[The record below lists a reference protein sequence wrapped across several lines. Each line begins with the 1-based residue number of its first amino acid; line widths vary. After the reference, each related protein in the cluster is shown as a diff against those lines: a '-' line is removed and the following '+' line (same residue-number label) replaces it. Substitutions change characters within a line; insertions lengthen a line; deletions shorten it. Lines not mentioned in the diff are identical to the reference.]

1 MAKTPPPP
9 PPRSHR
15 AKAKADVDREFATLR
30 QDTLADLQNADK
42 KTADAQRLA
51 EQDTRAAIE
60 GVTVDSVVQEV
71 AALGLRVGNALSDLS
86 AQLVA
91 EVRQLEQVRS
101 VLALERRELERLHQ
115 IDIAATAIDM
125 LVQDYDQRKRALD
138 GEVSAARATWDA
150 EESERARAD
159 KEFDD
164 ALKKQRQREA
174 EDFEYRKA
182 LERKKA
188 QDKYDEEQRLVEK
201 KNRER
206 QDTLEKSWQER
217 EAALKAQEDELKRL
231 KKEVDGFPQRLHDDV
246 ARAVAETTA
255 AVRRDAEQQ
264 VQLSAKD
271 RESESRVAELTIRTH
286 EETLARQSQQIA
298 ALQKQVDE
306 AKQQVQEIAVK
317 AIEGA
322 SGARALAHVNQ
333 IAIEQAKTR
342 SPQG

>member
-1 MAKTPPPP
+1 MAKTPPPT
-9 PPRSHR
+9 RSR
-15 AKAKADVDREFATLR
+15 RAKADVEREFGALR
-30 QDTLADLQNADK
+30 QETLADLQNADK
-42 KTADAQRLA
+42 KTAEAQRLA
-51 EQDTRAAIE
+51 EVDARTAIE
-60 GVTVDSVVQEV
+60 GVTVDTVVQDV
-71 AALGLRVGNALSDLS
+71 ASLGLRVGNALSDLS

-91 EVRQLEQVRS
+91 EVRQLDQVRA

-138 GEVSAARATWDA
+138 GEISAARAAWDA
-150 EESERARAD
+150 ETSERERAD
-159 KEFDD
+159 KEYED
-164 ALKKQRQREA
+164 ALKKLRQREA
-174 EDFEYRKA
+174 EDFDYRKA
-182 LERKKA
+182 MERKKA

-206 QDTLEKSWQER
+206 QDSLEKSWQER
-217 EAALKAQEDELKRL
+217 EAVLKAQEDELKQL
-231 KKEVDGFPQRLHDDV
+231 KKEAAALPQRLNDEV
-246 ARAVAETTA
+246 ARAVAETTV
-255 AVRRDAEQQ
+255 AVRREAEQQ
-264 VQLSAKD
+264 VQLAAKD
-271 RESESRVAELTIRTH
+271 RESESRVAELKISTL

-298 ALQKQVDE
+298 AQQKQVDD

>member
-1 MAKTPPPP
+1 MAKTPPPSR
-9 PPRSHR
+9 PRR
-15 AKAKADVDREFATLR
+15 AKADVEREFSGLR
-30 QDTLADLQNADK
+30 QETLADLQNADK
-42 KTADAQRLA
+42 KTAEAQRLA
-51 EQDTRAAIE
+51 EQDTRTAIE

-71 AALGLRVGNALSDLS
+71 AALGLRLGNALSDLS

-91 EVRQLEQVRS
+91 EVRQLDQVRT

-115 IDIAATAIDM
+115 IDIATTAVDM
-125 LVQDYDQRKRALD
+125 LVQDYDQKKRAL
-138 GEVSAARATWDA
+138 ESEISEARAESDA
-150 EESERARAD
+150 ETSERQRVD
-159 KEFDD
+159 KEYED

-174 EDFEYRKA
+174 EDFDYRKT

-206 QDTLEKSWQER
+206 QDSLEKSWQER

-231 KKEVDGFPQRLHDDV
+231 KKEVDAFPQRLHDDV
-246 ARAVAETTA
+246 ARAVVETTA

-271 RESESRVAELTIRTH
+271 RESESRVAELKITTH